1 MLRAA
6 RPPRMAFVSEPP
18 PTAPPE
24 TTPAALEAAIALLEA
39 QRAALGDAVVEMA
52 LQPLRRQL
60 AARQGLG
67 GLQLRLVTILFVD
80 IAGST
85 ALAHQ
90 LDAEDTLVVVGEV
103 LQQAA
108 DCVRRHGG
116 RVLRYTGDGLKAG
129 FGCDLVHEDDAEH
142 ALRAG
147 LDILECGRAA
157 AARLRD
163 TRGIDGFAL
172 RVGAHTG
179 TVALGAGVE
188 DADTVSGEAVHVAA
202 RMEQSAPQGAF
213 RVSAETWAHVR
224 GRFVGEPQPPLSV
237 KGVDE
242 PLQTVLVSGWCG
254 RAADGAPRSAAAP
267 LIGRAAE
274 LARLLDLLRAPGE
287 ASPAPP
293 ALLLLA
299 EAGLGKSR
307 LLREALA
314 AAQAQ
319 GLLEGRRVLQARAQ
333 PGGQL
338 QAWGLLRQLLM
349 GCCGVSDDDTAAQAR
364 ERFVTRLA
372 PGFGRDGELQA
383 ALVGQLSGLDFS
395 DVPALHG
402 LDARARHD
410 RALAALRRWLLGTPT
425 QPPALLVLEDLHWAD
440 EASLDWVLGLAT
452 GPGPWP
458 PLWASARPALLERG
472 RSWPPQRL
480 LALQALDGAAGRAL
494 AHALLAGVEQPPAAL
509 VQVLAERADGNPYY
523 MEELWRRLRDDG
535 VLQRRGEQWCVDEA
549 RMQTLQVPTTLVGLL
564 QARLDALPPP
574 ARQAACAASIV
585 GAVFWTAALAEVD
598 AAAPPALGELQWRH
612 WVHAEPSAFADTAEH
627 RFDHHLLHQV
637 TYDTVPRAV
646 RRSGHAAVARW
657 LLQRTAERAPEF
669 LAVAGEHAERAGDA
683 ALALDC
689 YARAGNEA
697 RQRFA
702 NRLAIDCLERAL
714 AQHAL
719 LPEAEPSRRTRLLT
733 WLSEVA
739 DVIGERALQRRA
751 LDELA
756 QWLASHPDPAAQ
768 ACHAISSALLAD
780 RTGDHDAAHGWAT
793 RAVELAAAAGPAA
806 DGDAALAHAELC
818 WLHGLRG
825 EHEQARVHQR
835 LGAGHAE
842 RVRDTRPEEA
852 LKLHLMAG
860 IVELRAGCMMRA
872 LHLLEEARRH
882 AEAGGAKRLL
892 IGVLDY
898 LSMVNL
904 RIGRIELAHGHAVR
918 CAELARELGATPRV
932 GHALVKQS
940 ETALTLGH
948 AEQAADAAREGLR
961 IAQEAGERWSAAAA
975 WQQVGKAFQALGDPD
990 QARPALAQAEALFEE
1005 LAPGNAHALVL
1016 AALGARVD
1024 LQLGDTAAARAAV
1037 ERVLAVLARGAEFEE
1052 AWQAIDVRWA
1062 CCQVL
1067 TALADAR
1074 AAPLAAALRDEVLAL
1089 AAALRADGGDGEA
1102 MLQAVPAYRDILAVA
1117 TPHPPPSP
1125 RKRGEGA

>member
-1 MLRAA
+1 MAA
-6 RPPRMAFVSEPP
+6 DPPSD
-18 PTAPPE
+18 

-39 QRAALGDAVVEMA
+39 QRGTLGDAVVETA

-60 AARQGLG
+60 AARQGRG

-80 IAGST
+80 IVGST
-85 ALAHQ
+85 ALAHR
-90 LDAEDTLVVVGEV
+90 LGAEDTLLIVGEV

-129 FGCDLVHEDDAEH
+129 FGCDRVHEDDAEH

-147 LDILECGRAA
+147 LDMLDCGRAA
-157 AARLRD
+157 AERLRVEHGLD
-163 TRGIDGFAL
+163 AFAL

-179 TVALGAGVE
+179 SVALGTGVE

-202 RMEQSAPQGAF
+202 RMEQSAPPDGF

-224 GRFVGEPQPPLSV
+224 GRFAGEPQPPLWV

-242 PLQTVLVSGWCG
+242 PLQTVLVTAWRG
-254 RAADGAPRSAAAP
+254 RAAADAAQAPATP

-274 LARLLDLLRAPGE
+274 LGRLLGVLRAPGE
-287 ASPAPP
+287 AASAPP

-307 LLREALA
+307 LLGEALA
-314 AAQAQ
+314 AARAQ
-319 GLLEGRRVLQARAQ
+319 GLLDGRRVLQARAQ
-333 PGGQL
+333 PGERL

-349 GCCGVSDDDTAAQAR
+349 GCCGVSDDDPAVLAR
-364 ERFVTRLA
+364 ERFITRLA
-372 PGFGRDGELQA
+372 PGWDRDGELQA
-383 ALVGQLSGLDFS
+383 ALVGQLIGLDFS

-410 RALAALRRWLLGTPT
+410 RALAALRRWLLGTPA

-440 EASLDWVLGLAT
+440 DASLDWVLGLVA

-458 PLWASARPALLERG
+458 PLWANARPALLERD
-472 RSWPPQRL
+472 RAWPSGL
-480 LALQALDGAAGRAL
+480 LLNLPALDGAAGRAL
-494 AHALLAGVEQPPAAL
+494 AQALLAGVERPPAAL
-509 VQVLAERADGNPYY
+509 AQVLVERADGNPYY

-535 VLQRRGEQWCVDEA
+535 VLQGHGGQWRVDEA
-549 RMQTLQVPTTLVGLL
+549 RLQSLQVPTTLVGLL
-564 QARLDALPPP
+564 QARLDALPSP
-574 ARQAACAASIV
+574 ARRAARAASVV
-585 GAVFWTAALAEVD
+585 GPVFWAAALAEVD
-598 AAAPPALGELQWRH
+598 ADAPPVLGELERRR
-612 WVHAEPSAFADTAEH
+612 WVHAEPSAFADTTGH

-646 RRSGHAAVARW
+646 RRDGHAAVARW
-657 LLQRTAERAPEF
+657 LLQRTAQRAPEF

-689 YARAGNEA
+689 YERAAREA
-697 RQRFA
+697 QRRFA

-719 LPEAEPSRRTRLLT
+719 LPQAEPAQRTRLLQG
-733 WLSEVA
+733 LREVA
-739 DVIGERALQRRA
+739 DLVGERGLQRRA

-756 QWLASHPDPAAQ
+756 QWLASHPDPVAQ
-768 ACHAISSALLAD
+768 ARHAVSSALLAD
-780 RTGDHDAAHGWAT
+780 RTGDYDAAHTWAM
-793 RAVELAAAAGPAA
+793 RAVALAAEAGAAA

-825 EHEQARVHQR
+825 EHERAREHLR

-842 RVRDTRPEEA
+842 RVRHADPEQA

-882 AEAGGAKRLL
+882 AEAGGIKRLL

-898 LSMVNL
+898 LAMVNL
-904 RIGRIELAHGHAVR
+904 RIGRIEQAHAHALR
-918 CAELARELGATPRV
+918 SAELASELGATPRV

-940 ETALTLGH
+940 ETALTLGR
-948 AEQAADAAREGLR
+948 AAQAADAAREGLR
-961 IAQEAGERWSAAAA
+961 IAEEAGERWSAATALQHLGLA
-975 WQQVGKAFQALGDPD
+975 CHALGDLA
-990 QARPALAQAEALFEE
+990 QARQALAQGEALFEE
-1005 LAPGNAHALVL
+1005 LVPGNAHALLL
-1016 AALGARVD
+1016 AAQGARVD
-1024 LQLGDTAAARAAV
+1024 LRLGDAAAARAAA
-1037 ERVLAVLARGAEFEE
+1037 ERVLAALARGIEFEE
-1052 AWQAIDVRWA
+1052 PWHAVDVRWA
-1062 CCQVL
+1062 CCEVL
-1067 TALADAR
+1067 MALDDAR
-1074 AAPLAAALRDEVLAL
+1074 AAPLAAALRDEVRAQ
-1089 AAALRADGGDGEA
+1089 AAALQADGGDGEA
-1102 MLQAVPAYRDILAVA
+1102 MLRAVPAYRDILATA
-1117 TPHPPPSP
+1117 P
-1125 RKRGEGA
+1125 R